1 MSLEMLKGYFYNSE
15 GELMNWYVGYGD
27 LDNMEDL
34 LLYKYPCVGFVNS
47 KSVDVNL
54 YKYDFENNAL
64 VMR

>member
-15 GELMNWYVGYGD
+15 GELINWYVGYGD
-27 LDNMEDL
+27 LDNMEEL

>member
-15 GELMNWYVGYGD
+15 GELINWYVGYGD